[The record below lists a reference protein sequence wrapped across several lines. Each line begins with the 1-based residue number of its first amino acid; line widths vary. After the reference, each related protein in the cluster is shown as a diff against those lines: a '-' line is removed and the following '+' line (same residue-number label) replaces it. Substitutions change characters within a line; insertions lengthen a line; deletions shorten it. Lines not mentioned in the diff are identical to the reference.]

1 MRQSR
6 RAASPE
12 DGPSSKRVR
21 RSARVVPQRGGR
33 GTKKTNTN
41 AKRPRRRMR
50 IQAEVNVAGPS
61 GNGSATRDQQVVE
74 DNAEKEVGIVR
85 AGTEGGNE

>member
-1 MRQSR
+1 
-6 RAASPE
+6 
-12 DGPSSKRVR
+12 
-21 RSARVVPQRGGR
+21 
-33 GTKKTNTN
+33 
-41 AKRPRRRMR
+41 MR